1 MISTVWSL
9 LQYIV
14 LFNGAR
20 VKDLVFFLVRVK
32 NVSNGIFSRK
42 TLFQQYFSPVIYLV
56 FSEIEKRK
64 TKTYLSINFLFY
76 CILHT
81 VLFCFHIILFPL
93 LKKKGFKLW
102 LIPRFDMVLFSVPC
116 FIVLEVWYRNKTTV
130 LIIAVPVVL

>member
-42 TLFQQYFSPVIYLV
+42 TLFQQYFSPVVSYL
-56 FSEIEKRK
+56 KRK

-81 VLFCFHIILFPL
+81 VLFCFHFILFPL